1 MNSNRACWRL
11 YGDVVV
17 NDAIDVA
24 CGGSGVAAYVVHD
37 YVAATEVYVTSEK
50 ICMKNYGRS
59 VLLKCISTVHLD
71 CILKLVVDKQK
82 PVEKCIV

>member
-1 MNSNRACWRL
+1 MNSNRTYCRL
-11 YGDVVV
+11 NGDVAV

-24 CGGSGVAAYVVHD
+24 CGGAAYVVHD

-59 VLLKCISTVHLD
+59 VLLECICTMHLE